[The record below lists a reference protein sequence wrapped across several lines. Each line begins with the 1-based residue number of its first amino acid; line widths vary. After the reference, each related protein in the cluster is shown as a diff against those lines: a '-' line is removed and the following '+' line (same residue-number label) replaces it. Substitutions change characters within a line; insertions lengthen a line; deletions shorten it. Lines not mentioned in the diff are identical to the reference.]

1 MSQVD
6 GRILRSQKSQ
16 TLILESIIN
25 LINKGNYYPT
35 ADQVA
40 KESGIAIRTVFR
52 QFADMESL
60 LMKVDELINIK
71 ILKVLD
77 IPSRRGPYPESL
89 NFYEDITPLEI
100 IPKKESSNI
109 DIKFVE
115 RVGRPTKRER
125 RQTDRLMGRD

>member
-1 MSQVD
+1 MISN
-6 GRILRSQKSQ
+6 
-16 TLILESIIN
+16 ILEKKTLRLDIFLYYIRIFKSRSLATKFILTNRLRISGQVTQKPHKMISVGDVLTMTIN
-25 LINKGNYYPT
+25 
-35 ADQVA
+35 D
-40 KESGIAIRTVFR
+40 
-52 QFADMESL
+52 
-60 LMKVDELINIK
+60 NIK

-89 NFYEDITPLEI
+89 NFYEDITPIEI

>member
-1 MSQVD
+1 MISN
-6 GRILRSQKSQ
+6 
-16 TLILESIIN
+16 ILEKKTLRLDIYLYYIRIFKSRSIATKFVLTNRLRISGQVTQKPHKMISVGDVLTMTIN
-25 LINKGNYYPT
+25 N
-35 ADQVA
+35 
-40 KESGIAIRTVFR
+40 
-52 QFADMESL
+52 
-60 LMKVDELINIK
+60 NIK

-89 NFYEDITPLEI
+89 YFYEDITPIEI

>member
-1 MSQVD
+1 MISN
-6 GRILRSQKSQ
+6 
-16 TLILESIIN
+16 ILEKKTIRLDIYLYYIRIFKSRSIATKFVLTNRLRISGQVTQKPHKMISVGDVLTMTIN
-25 LINKGNYYPT
+25 
-35 ADQVA
+35 D
-40 KESGIAIRTVFR
+40 
-52 QFADMESL
+52 
-60 LMKVDELINIK
+60 NIK

-89 NFYEDITPLEI
+89 NFYEDITPIEI
-100 IPKKESSNI
+100 IPKKKSSNI

>member
-1 MSQVD
+1 MISN
-6 GRILRSQKSQ
+6 
-16 TLILESIIN
+16 ILEKKTLRLDIYLYYIRIFKSRSIATKFVLTNRLRISGQVTQKPHKMISIGDVLTITIN
-25 LINKGNYYPT
+25 
-35 ADQVA
+35 D
-40 KESGIAIRTVFR
+40 
-52 QFADMESL
+52 
-60 LMKVDELINIK
+60 NIK

-77 IPSRRGPYPESL
+77 IPNRRGPYSESL
-89 NFYEDITPLEI
+89 NFYEDITPIEI

>member
-1 MSQVD
+1 MISNILKKKTLRLDIYLYYIRIFKSRSLATKFILTNRLRISGQVT
-6 GRILRSQKSQ
+6 QKPHKMISVGDVL
-16 TLILESIIN
+16 TMTIN
-25 LINKGNYYPT
+25 
-35 ADQVA
+35 D
-40 KESGIAIRTVFR
+40 
-52 QFADMESL
+52 
-60 LMKVDELINIK
+60 NIK

-89 NFYEDITPLEI
+89 NFYEDITPIEI

>member
-1 MSQVD
+1 MIS
-6 GRILRSQKSQ
+6 S
-16 TLILESIIN
+16 ILEKKTIRLDIYLYYIRLFKSRSIATKFILTNRLRISGQVTQKPHKMISVGDVLTMTIN
-25 LINKGNYYPT
+25 
-35 ADQVA
+35 D
-40 KESGIAIRTVFR
+40 
-52 QFADMESL
+52 
-60 LMKVDELINIK
+60 NIK

-89 NFYEDITPLEI
+89 NFYEDITPIEI

-109 DIKFVE
+109 DIRFVE

>member
-1 MSQVD
+1 MISDIYEKKSLRLDIYLYYIRIFKSRSIATKFILTNRLRISGQVT
-6 GRILRSQKSQ
+6 QKPHKMISVGDVL
-16 TLILESIIN
+16 TMTIN
-25 LINKGNYYPT
+25 
-35 ADQVA
+35 D
-40 KESGIAIRTVFR
+40 
-52 QFADMESL
+52 
-60 LMKVDELINIK
+60 NIK

-89 NFYEDITPLEI
+89 NFYEDITPNEI

-125 RQTDRLMGRD
+125 RQTDKLMGRD

>member
-1 MSQVD
+1 M
-6 GRILRSQKSQ
+6 IHN
-16 TLILESIIN
+16 ILEKKTLRLDIYLYYIRIFKSRSIATKFVLTNRLRISGQVTQKPHKMISVGDVLTMTIN
-25 LINKGNYYPT
+25 
-35 ADQVA
+35 D
-40 KESGIAIRTVFR
+40 
-52 QFADMESL
+52 
-60 LMKVDELINIK
+60 NIK

-89 NFYEDITPLEI
+89 NFYEDITPNEI